1 MKITSLLFVCL
12 LLAACGGKAIP
23 RINGVSFVASREEAR
38 QEHVDAILDV
48 RAGYA
53 AVMPFGFIRDI
64 QSPEIIFDT
73 ERQWYGETRKGAMQY
88 IKLLHGNK
96 VKVMLKPQLW
106 IRGGE
111 FTGKMAMATEKDW
124 QILENSYEQFLLT
137 YARLA
142 EETGVDI
149 LCIGTE
155 LEQFVL
161 QRPLFWRQL
170 IEKVRS
176 AYKGKL
182 TYAANWDEYQD
193 TPFWHDL
200 DYIGIDAYF
209 PLSEDRTPEVEA
221 LLTAWEPWKENIAR
235 LSKNLKRLVIFT
247 EFGYR
252 SMDYTAQKP
261 WLADREAVP
270 VNLQAQANAKK
281 AIFEAF
287 WNEEWFAGGFVWK
300 WFPDHENSGGISCN
314 RFTPQN
320 KPAQEVIASYYGS
333 Y

>member
-1 MKITSLLFVCL
+1 MKITSLMFVCF

-73 ERQWYGETRKGAMQY
+73 ERQWYGETRKGALQY

-155 LEQFVL
+155 LEQFVQ

-235 LSKNLKRLVIFT
+235 LSKSLKRLVIFT

-300 WFPDHENSGGISCN
+300 WFLDHENSGGISCN

-320 KPAQEVIASYYGS
+320 KPAQEVIESYYGS

>member
-155 LEQFVL
+155 LEQFVQ
-161 QRPLFWRQL
+161 QRPLFWQQL

>member
-1 MKITSLLFVCL
+1 MKITTLMFVCL
-12 LLAACGGKAIP
+12 LLAGCGGKAIP

-64 QSPEIIFDT
+64 QSPEIIFDS
-73 ERQWYGETRKGAMQY
+73 ERQWYGETRKGALQY
-88 IKLLHGNK
+88 IKLLHSNK

-111 FTGKMAMATEKDW
+111 FTGNMSMATEKDW
-124 QILENSYEQFLLT
+124 GILEGSYEQFLLT

-155 LEQFVL
+155 LEQFVQ

-235 LSKNLKRLVIFT
+235 LSKSLKRLVIFT

-252 SMDYTAQKP
+252 SMDFTAQKP

-270 VNLQAQANAKK
+270 VNLEAQANAKK